1 MYILKISMAALAFAS
16 VLAVPALAHVT
27 LETPT
32 AKVGGSY
39 KAVLRVGHGCDGK
52 ATTAIR
58 VRLPEGVISVKPMP
72 KSGWKIEKTQGEY
85 AKAYDYYGE
94 EKTSGVRELTWSGG
108 NLGDD
113 EYDEFVFRAY
123 ITDAFKSGQVV
134 AFPVVQECVDGATT
148 RWIEVPAEG
157 KNADDYAHP
166 APTLTVIEK

>member
-1 MYILKISMAALAFAS
+1 MSHIKSLIAAVALATSFAM
-16 VLAVPALAHVT
+16 PALAHIT
-27 LETPT
+27 LENPT
-32 AKVGGSY
+32 AKVGASY

-72 KSGWKIEKTQGEY
+72 KQGWKIEKTQGEY

-123 ITDAFKSGQVV
+123 ITDAFKPGQAL
-134 AFPVVQECVDGATT
+134 AFPVVQECAEGATT
-148 RWIEVPAEG
+148 RWIEIPAEG
-157 KNADDYAHP
+157 KVADDYEHP
-166 APTLTVIEK
+166 APIVMIVDK